1 MNYSSIASNIS
12 SKNDNFSVEL
22 NSISSINF
30 DGVWSG
36 PAHDNLT
43 SNLSDAVSNVKSQ
56 IEEVSKF
63 AEVLNKVQEYK
74 DKKERII
81 SLKDAVRRCDPKQH
95 QSAINRYN
103 SEISTL
109 NSSVSDLKKQITSA
123 LSSFSSV
130 KSNIDPISYTLDKSY
145 KSSATE
151 ANNCTVESISTETG
165 VAYKGANTTLSIVP
179 ASSSG
184 GSKTRTYSY
193 VNSTGV
199 SSGGSYTNTGANTS
213 TSTTVSSGEVTRTL
227 SELEDTDGEF
237 VHYYQYN
244 YQESYG
250 YGTTI
255 ASSGCGPTAMAMVLT
270 KMTGKKVTPVET
282 ANWSLKNGY
291 RIKDNGTAWAY
302 FGAIA
307 PQYGINCQQMS
318 VTKSNIIDNLKA
330 GKMLIMVVGP
340 GHFTKGGHYIVLRG
354 ITEDGRI
361 IVADPNSESRSQQT
375 WDISVFL
382 NEGRQL
388 WAF

>member
-95 QSAINRYN
+95 QSAINQYN

-130 KSNIDPISYTLDKSY
+130 KSNIDPVSYTLDKSY

-179 ASSSG
+179 GSTSS

-199 SSGGSYTNTGANTS
+199 SSSGGYTNTGAN
-213 TSTTVSSGEVTRTL
+213 VSSGTVTRDLT
-227 SELEDTDGEF
+227 ELEDTDGEF

-244 YQESYG
+244 YKDSYG

-255 ASSGCGPTAMAMVLT
+255 ASSDCGPTAMAMVLT
-270 KMTGKKVTPVET
+270 KMTGKKVSKE
-282 ANWSLKNGY
+282 
-291 RIKDNGTAWAY
+291 
-302 FGAIA
+302 
-307 PQYGINCQQMS
+307 
-318 VTKSNIIDNLKA
+318 
-330 GKMLIMVVGP
+330 
-340 GHFTKGGHYIVLRG
+340 
-354 ITEDGRI
+354 TEDKI
-361 IVADPNSESRSQQT
+361 ISKIVNDEVPKGV
-375 WDISVFL
+375 DKMFK
-382 NEGRQL
+382 
-388 WAF
+388 

>member
-95 QSAINRYN
+95 QSAINQYN

-199 SSGGSYTNTGANTS
+199 SSGGSYTNTGAN
-213 TSTTVSSGEVTRTL
+213 VSSGTVTRDLT
-227 SELEDTDGEF
+227 ELEDTDGEF

-244 YQESYG
+244 YKDSYG

-270 KMTGKKVTPVET
+270 KMTGKKVTPVDT
-282 ANWSLKNGY
+282 ANWSLANGHRVKN
-291 RIKDNGTAWAY
+291 NGTAWSF

-307 PQYGINCQQMS
+307 PQYGISCQQMGVS
-318 VTKSNIIDNLKA
+318 KSNIIDNLKA
-330 GKMLIMVVGP
+330 GKMLIMSMGP
-340 GHFTKGGHYIVLRG
+340 GHFTSGGHYIVLRG

-361 IVADPNSESRSQQT
+361 IVADPNSEKRSQQT
-375 WDISVFL
+375 WDVGVFL
-382 NEGRQL
+382 NEGKQI

>member
-22 NSISSINF
+22 NSLSSINF

-56 IEEVSKF
+56 VEEVSKF

-81 SLKDAVRRCDPKQH
+81 SLKDAVRRCDPEHH
-95 QSAINRYN
+95 QDAINKYN
-103 SEISTL
+103 REINTL
-109 NSSVSDLKKQITSA
+109 NSSVSDLKKQISSA

-130 KSNIDPISYTLDKSY
+130 KSDTDPVTYTLDKTY

-151 ANNCTVESISTETG
+151 ANNCTVETINTETG
-165 VAYKGANTTLSIVP
+165 VAYRGANTTLSIVP
-179 ASSSG
+179 GSSSSG
-184 GSKTRTYSY
+184 TKTRSYSY
-193 VNSTGV
+193 SNSGYSGGST
-199 SSGGSYTNTGANTS
+199 SGGSYSNTGAN
-213 TSTTVSSGEVTRTL
+213 VSSGDVTRAL

-237 VHYYQYN
+237 VNYYQYN
-244 YQESYG
+244 YKESYG

-255 ASSGCGPTAMAMVLT
+255 ASAGCGPTSMAMVLT
-270 KMTGKKVTPVET
+270 KLTGKKVTPVDT
-282 ANWSLKNGY
+282 ANWSLRNGH
-291 RIKDNGTAWAY
+291 RVKGNGTAWSF

-307 PQYGINCQQMS
+307 PQYGVSCQQMGVS
-318 VTKSNIIDNLKA
+318 KSNIIDNLKA
-330 GKMLIMVVGP
+330 GKMLIMSMGP
-340 GHFTKGGHYIVLRG
+340 GHFTKGGHFIVLRG

-361 IVADPNSESRSQQT
+361 IVADPNSETRSHQT
-375 WDISVFL
+375 WDVNVFL
-382 NEGRQL
+382 REGKQI